1 MYVCRSSALG
11 GGGNS
16 PSALF
21 VATDGSSLR
30 MYQAVIDARTLLL
43 HDSTATTQVRLPL
56 LGVFLRAC
64 LLVVAFGVG
73 CRRIHVVLL
82 YTDWVVT
89 VRRCANKR

>member
-1 MYVCRSSALG
+1 MCFSSALG

-43 HDSTATTQVRLPL
+43 HDSTATTKVRLGCRCQL
-56 LGVFLRAC
+56 SKHV
-64 LLVVAFGVG
+64 LVVCGRIN
-73 CRRIHVVLL
+73 CRFMHVRIHVLL
-82 YTDWVVT
+82 
-89 VRRCANKR
+89 

>member
-1 MYVCRSSALG
+1 MCVYRSSALG

-43 HDSTATTQVRLPL
+43 HDSTATTQVRLGSRCKLSKHVLAVP
-56 LGVFLRAC
+56 GRISC
-64 LLVVAFGVG
+64 W
-73 CRRIHVVLL
+73 CRRVRQHVLL
-82 YTDWVVT
+82 
-89 VRRCANKR
+89 